1 MALQQVLSVPR
12 RFDELL
18 DNVNKG
24 ALRAAMNSVLS
35 NKQPLSQF
43 KLFTY
48 ESGVRYE
55 GGVAFR
61 VEELV
66 PGSSIQ
72 IADYVYSDE
81 FYKYLIGSGANGLKF
96 RLWSRYSKD
105 SGLVRELMLEI
116 KKFTF
121 NQPPV
126 EEFYED
132 EDDDEEDGTPMP
144 DLVAVLPGAEG
155 RLWI

>member
-18 DNVNKG
+18 TNVNKG
-24 ALRAAMNSVLS
+24 ALRAAMNSVLF
-35 NKQPLSQF
+35 NKQSLSQF
-43 KLFTY
+43 KLFAY
-48 ESGVRYE
+48 ESGIRYE

-81 FYKYLIGSGANGLKF
+81 FYANLIGRGVPELKF

-116 KKFTF
+116 KRATF
-121 NQPPV
+121 NQPADTESV
-126 EEFYED
+126 SEQ
-132 EDDDEEDGTPMP
+132 EDGTPMP
-144 DLVAVLPGAEG
+144 DLVAPLPGTEG
-155 RLWI
+155 RL